1 MSSHPV
7 LRATQKWID
16 EVVVGLGFCPFASA
30 SIKAGGLRLE
40 LCATTEVEDLC
51 RLLVDELVFLQ
62 SQKGET
68 YDSTLLVHPNLLSDF
83 AVFNEFLGMCEDI
96 LAGLSL
102 EGVFQIAS
110 FHPRYCFAD
119 ADENDVGN
127 YTNRSPYLMLHIL
140 REASVTLAIADYT
153 DPAGIPEKNLQKLAA
168 LSVTEMQAMLQGC
181 KD

>member
-68 YDSTLLVHPNLLSDF
+68 YDSTLLVHPNLLSDC

-127 YTNRSPYLMLHIL
+127 YTNRSPYPMLHIL
-140 REASVTLAIADYT
+140 REASVTEAVADHV
-153 DPAGIPEKNLQKLAA
+153 DPAGIPQKNIQKLTT
-168 LSVTEMQAMLQGC
+168 LSVAEMEAMLQGC
-181 KD
+181 RG

>member
-110 FHPRYCFAD
+110 FPPRYCFAD

-127 YTNRSPYLMLHIL
+127 YTNRSPYPMLHIL
-140 REASVTLAIADYT
+140 REASVTEAVADHV
-153 DPAGIPEKNLQKLAA
+153 DPAGIPQKNIQKLTT
-168 LSVTEMQAMLQGC
+168 LSVAEMEAMLQGC
-181 KD
+181 RG

>member
-1 MSSHPV
+1 MSSDPV
-7 LRATQKWID
+7 LRETQKWID
-16 EVVVGLGFCPFASA
+16 EVVVGMGFCPFASA

-127 YTNRSPYLMLHIL
+127 YTNRSPYPMLHIL
-140 REASVTLAIADYT
+140 REASVTEAVADHV
-153 DPAGIPEKNLQKLAA
+153 DPAGIPQKNIQKLTT
-168 LSVTEMQAMLQGC
+168 LSVAEMEAMLQGC
-181 KD
+181 RG

>member
-127 YTNRSPYLMLHIL
+127 YTNRSPYPMLHIL

-153 DPAGIPEKNLQKLAA
+153 DPAGIPEKNLQKLTT
-168 LSVTEMQAMLQGC
+168 LSVAEMEAMLQGC
-181 KD
+181 RG

>member
-127 YTNRSPYLMLHIL
+127 YTNRSPYPMLHIL

-153 DPAGIPEKNLQKLAA
+153 DPAGIPEKNIQKLTT
-168 LSVTEMQAMLQGC
+168 LSVAEMEAMLQGC
-181 KD
+181 RG

>member
-96 LAGLSL
+96 LARLSL

-127 YTNRSPYLMLHIL
+127 YTNRSPYPMLHIL
-140 REASVTLAIADYT
+140 REASVTEAVADHV
-153 DPAGIPEKNLQKLAA
+153 DPAGIPQKNIQKLTT
-168 LSVTEMQAMLQGC
+168 LSVAEMEAMLQGC
-181 KD
+181 RG

>member
-127 YTNRSPYLMLHIL
+127 YTNRSPYPMLHIL

>member
-127 YTNRSPYLMLHIL
+127 YTNRSPYPMLHIL
-140 REASVTLAIADYT
+140 REASVTEAVADHV
-153 DPAGIPEKNLQKLAA
+153 DPAGIPEKNIQKLTT
-168 LSVTEMQAMLQGC
+168 LSVAEMEAMLQGC
-181 KD
+181 RG

>member
-127 YTNRSPYLMLHIL
+127 YTNRSPYPMLHIL
-140 REASVTLAIADYT
+140 REASI
-153 DPAGIPEKNLQKLAA
+153 EAA
-168 LSVTEMQAMLQGC
+168 LKTYPDPQNIPTRNIKLTQDLGLQVMKALLEAC
-181 KD
+181 YK

>member
-40 LCATTEVEDLC
+40 LCATTEIEDLC
-51 RLLVDELVFLQ
+51 SLLVDELVFLQ

-119 ADENDVGN
+119 ADENDIGN
-127 YTNRSPYLMLHIL
+127 YTNRSPYPMLHIL
-140 REASVTLAIADYT
+140 REASVTEAVADHV
-153 DPAGIPEKNLQKLAA
+153 DPAGIPQKNIQTLTT
-168 LSVTEMQAMLQGC
+168 LSVAEMEAMLQGC

>member
-127 YTNRSPYLMLHIL
+127 YTNRSPYPMLHIL
-140 REASVTLAIADYT
+140 REASVTEAVAAHV
-153 DPAGIPEKNLQKLAA
+153 DPAGIPQKNIQKLTT
-168 LSVTEMQAMLQGC
+168 LSVAEMEAMLQGC
-181 KD
+181 RG